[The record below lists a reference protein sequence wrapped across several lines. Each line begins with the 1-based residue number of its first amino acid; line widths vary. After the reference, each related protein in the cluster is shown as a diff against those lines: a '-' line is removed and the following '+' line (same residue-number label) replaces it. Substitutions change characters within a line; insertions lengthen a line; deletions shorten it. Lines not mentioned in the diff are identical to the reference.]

1 MKKLVLFSLIV
12 AAASQA
18 AGCIISSGD
27 DDGGTPRITS
37 TWEIKSIDGTN
48 LGCPAGFDTAALY
61 SQEIDDAGI
70 NVGPPIADLFDCVA
84 GIGTSAPLDA
94 TFYYSYVSIEN
105 DSGSSVYATS
115 TEAFVDLVVENKQ
128 LDAKI
133 YDDAGYIQFSWQ
145 LTRASDGSPV
155 SCTQAGAEGP
165 SVDGVESISTEV
177 GNSSNSASDIFDCTD
192 HFGVSS
198 ALPAGTY
205 TISVDAMH
213 GQQALGV
220 APAIANQTIR
230 DLNRVTDLHTIT
242 IPLDGL

>member
-12 AAASQA
+12 AAVSQA

-37 TWEIKSIDGTN
+37 TWQIKSIDGTN
-48 LGCPAGFDTAALY
+48 LGCPTGFDTAALY
-61 SQEIDDAGI
+61 SQEIDA
-70 NVGPPIADLFDCVA
+70 VGNDVGSPIVDLFDCVA

-94 TFYYSYVSIEN
+94 TFYYSSVAIEN
-105 DSGSSVYATS
+105 DSGSSVYAES
-115 TEAFVDLVVENKQ
+115 PSIFVDLVVENKQ

-133 YDDAGYIQFSWQ
+133 YDDAGYFQLSWQ
-145 LTRASDGSPV
+145 LTRSSDGSPV
-155 SCTQAGAEGP
+155 SCTQASAEGP

-192 HFGVSS
+192 HFGITS
-198 ALPAGTY
+198 ALPAGNY
-205 TISVDAMH
+205 TISVDALH
-213 GQQALGV
+213 GQTALGV
-220 APAIANQTIR
+220 APAITNKTIQ
-230 DLNRVTDLHTIT
+230 DLNRITDLHTIT